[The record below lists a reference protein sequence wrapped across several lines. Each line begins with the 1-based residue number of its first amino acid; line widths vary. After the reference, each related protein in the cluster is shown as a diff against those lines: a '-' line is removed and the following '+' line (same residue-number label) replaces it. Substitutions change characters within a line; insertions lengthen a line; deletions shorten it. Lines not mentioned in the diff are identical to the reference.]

1 MNLPISK
8 DNFPHIDWFVRDYHN
23 IKTVLFDMDGTIVET
38 ENVHDEATKKVLQK
52 IGIGFSY
59 ADNEFFGMADKQV
72 YDILQIQD
80 KISFEQYVD
89 AKNHEIISH
98 INSAPLAT
106 FSHPL
111 VVEFI
116 RDLAKRSIQ
125 LGLVTSSE
133 KLPTMTILN
142 ALHIFSLFS
151 IVVTSE
157 DVHCLK
163 PNPEPYLKAM
173 QFFQANIS
181 ETLIF
186 EDSPVGLRAALA
198 TGCEVIKV
206 QWWK

>member
-8 DNFPHIDWFVRDYHN
+8 DNFPHIDWFLSDYPH

-38 ENVHDEATKKVLQK
+38 ENIHDQATKKVLEK
-52 IGIGFSY
+52 IGVAFSY

-72 YDILQIQD
+72 YDILQIQE
-80 KISFEQYVD
+80 KMSFEQYVD
-89 AKNHEIISH
+89 AKNREIISH
-98 INSAPLAT
+98 IKSAPLST
-106 FSHPL
+106 FSHPAVL
-111 VVEFI
+111 EFI
-116 RDLAKRSIQ
+116 RDLSKRSIQ

-151 IVVTSE
+151 IIVTSE
-157 DVHCLK
+157 DVNCLK
-163 PNPEPYLKAM
+163 PNPEPYLKAIE
-173 QFFQANIS
+173 FFQANIS

-198 TGCEVIKV
+198 TDCKVVKV